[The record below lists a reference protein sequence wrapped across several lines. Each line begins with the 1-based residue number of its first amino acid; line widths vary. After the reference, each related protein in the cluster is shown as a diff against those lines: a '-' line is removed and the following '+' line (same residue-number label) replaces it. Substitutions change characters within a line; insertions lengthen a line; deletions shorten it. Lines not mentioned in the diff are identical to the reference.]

1 MNVAT
6 NIPTI
11 PSNVAA
17 AEQILRKA
25 HVRLMR
31 HRKTYFYSGVLL
43 LGTSTVD
50 NRKCSTACT
59 DGINKYYNSD
69 FLMDKVKTLPK
80 VAGLVL
86 HEALHVFLKQ
96 IPRHRDLWEKDPR
109 VTNAAADYVVNAIIK
124 AIEIEDR
131 AALAAANSKEDPVV
145 ILPDGGLY
153 DEKFI
158 NWSLRQVYNFLKKE
172 DEEKPEPPR
181 EPPRG
186 PSGNDENEDED
197 DDEDKGDSG
206 NGGNAGN
213 DEDKGDE
220 GDEGDEGDDEDTRTS
235 VTVDGK
241 EYSLETLD
249 DHDTSGVSDL
259 TDDEIKEMI
268 DQIDR
273 GIQEAG
279 LLAGVS
285 NVKLPRAVQEL
296 MEPEV
301 RWEDVLR
308 DFFVSQTRGNTDYTF
323 SKFNRRRIVDDIYRP
338 STYNERAGSALLAID
353 TSGSISQA
361 EINRVTSLMVMLCEQ
376 CVPEELIV
384 LWWDTVV
391 HGEQRF
397 TEDSYANLRSALKPK
412 GFGGTR
418 VSCVSDY
425 MKANNTDADF
435 VIVFTDGYVESDITW
450 TVRVPT
456 LWVVKGNEQFVP
468 PAGGKMVVF
477 K

>member
-1 MNVAT
+1 
-6 NIPTI
+6 
-11 PSNVAA
+11 
-17 AEQILRKA
+17 
-25 HVRLMR
+25 
-31 HRKTYFYSGVLL
+31 
-43 LGTSTVD
+43 
-50 NRKCSTACT
+50 
-59 DGINKYYNSD
+59 
-69 FLMDKVKTLPK
+69 
-80 VAGLVL
+80 
-86 HEALHVFLKQ
+86 VFLKQ
-96 IPRHRDLWEKDPR
+96 IPRHRDLWETDR
-109 VTNAAADYVVNAIIK
+109 SVANAAADYVVNAIIK

-158 NWSLRQVYNFLKKE
+158 NWSMRQVYNFLKKE
-172 DEEKPEPPR
+172 DEEQPEPPRDPSGNDEDEDEQDTQPTQPGDKPEPPR
-181 EPPRG
+181 
-186 PSGNDENEDED
+186 DEKGDTGEDGDDGEDE
-197 DDEDKGDSG
+197 SG
-206 NGGNAGN
+206 
-213 DEDKGDE
+213 
-220 GDEGDEGDDEDTRTS
+220 RTS
-235 VTVDGK
+235 VSVDGK

-259 TDDEIKEMI
+259 TDDEIKDMI

-425 MKANNTDADF
+425 MKVNNTDADF

>member
-1 MNVAT
+1 
-6 NIPTI
+6 
-11 PSNVAA
+11 
-17 AEQILRKA
+17 
-25 HVRLMR
+25 MR

-50 NRKCSTACT
+50 NSKCPTACT
-59 DGINKYYNSD
+59 DGINKFYNSD
-69 FLMDKVKTLPK
+69 FLMTKVKTLPK

-96 IPRHRDLWEKDPR
+96 IPRHRDLWQADPR

-131 AALAAANSKEDPVV
+131 AALAAANSREDPVV

-186 PSGNDENEDED
+186 PGGDES
-197 DDEDKGDSG
+197 DKGDK
-206 NGGNAGN
+206 
-213 DEDKGDE
+213 DDKD
-220 GDEGDEGDDEDTRTS
+220 DKGDDEDTRTS

-259 TDDEIKEMI
+259 TDDEIKDMI

-353 TSGSISQA
+353 TSASISQA
-361 EINRVTSLMVMLCEQ
+361 EINRVTSLVVMLCEQ

-384 LWWDTVV
+384 LWWDTAV